1 MTVVVNAQVEGE
13 ELRIFVRDPVTAAN
27 CMNAKELLLNQVQK
41 HPGPVVVVDL
51 EQSPYI
57 DTTALAVLFDV
68 KKQVTQQGRSF
79 FLQNPS
85 RSVLRMLNLTRMNRI
100 FSIRFAGDAPAAEPP
115 KNDGGAS

>member
-1 MTVVVNAQVEGE
+1 MTATITSQVVGD
-13 ELRIFVRDPVTAAN
+13 ELHLFVRDPVTAAN
-27 CMNAKELLLNQVQK
+27 CMNAKELLLNHVHK

-51 EQSPYI
+51 ESSPYV

-100 FSIRFAGDAPAAEPP
+100 FSIRFTGDKSAE
-115 KNDGGAS
+115 